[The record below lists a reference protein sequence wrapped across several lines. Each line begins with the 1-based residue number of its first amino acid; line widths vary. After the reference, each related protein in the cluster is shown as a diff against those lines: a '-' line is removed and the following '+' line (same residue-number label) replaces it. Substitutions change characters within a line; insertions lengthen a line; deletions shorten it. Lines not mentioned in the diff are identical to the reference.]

1 MPFEM
6 TQLPDLLIVAAD
18 RWPNKTALIDRTT
31 KITYADLLHKAQ
43 TVAAN
48 LTSLGIRTDDRVAV
62 IVDKRIECVA
72 AIFGCYLAKAI
83 LVPVNPQLKSRQIDH
98 ILSDSGTRLLM
109 ATADRSP
116 ILSGIEPGQ
125 ASLAV
130 LGSDGS
136 ITPQTAATTA
146 EDSVLP
152 EEFRDR
158 GLATLFYTSGSTGLP
173 KAVACTHGNI
183 LGGALSVSTYLGN
196 VPEDVILAILPL
208 SFDAGFSQ
216 LTTGMRVGATVVLQ
230 DYLLPA
236 DIARACTQ
244 NGVTGITGVPA
255 IWAAA
260 VKAKWPAE
268 VAANIRYFANTG
280 GHLAAERLAE
290 LRVLFPNARP
300 FPMYGLTEA
309 FRSTYL
315 DPSRVDDKPGSIGK
329 AIPGATVCVI
339 GDDGMECADGVS
351 GELVHAGP
359 TVSLGYWK
367 NPEETARRFRPSP
380 PGMIKRGITGMVVYS
395 GDLVRRDT
403 DGFLF
408 WLGRRDGL
416 VKVSG
421 NRISFTEIE
430 DAALAH
436 PAVRAAAAGALKPDP
451 MVDPVLV
458 LFVESA
464 EGPSVTESL
473 DALLRR
479 TLPGYT
485 VPSRIIVLDSLPLNT
500 NNKYDVKSMLAE
512 LA

>member
-1 MPFEM
+1 MPLEM

-18 RWPNKTALIDRTT
+18 RWPDKTALIDRTT
-31 KITYADLLHKAQ
+31 KITYTDLLNKAQ

-48 LTSLGIRTDDRVAV
+48 LRSLGIRTDDRVAV

-116 ILSGIEPGQ
+116 ILNGIEPGHTR
-125 ASLAV
+125 LAV

-136 ITPQTAATTA
+136 IAPQTAATT
-146 EDSVLP
+146 EESPLP
-152 EEFRDR
+152 EEFRNR

-183 LGGALSVSTYLGN
+183 LGGAQSVSSYLGN
-196 VPEDVILAILPL
+196 VPEDVVLGILPL

-216 LTTGMRVGATVVLQ
+216 LTTAMRTGATVVLQ

-236 DIARACTQ
+236 DIARACAQ

-260 VKAKWPAE
+260 IKAKWAPE
-268 VAANIRYFANTG
+268 AAAKIRYFANTG

-290 LRVLFPNARP
+290 LRALFPNARP

-315 DPSRVDDKPGSIGK
+315 DPSRIDDKPGSIGK

-339 GDDGMECADGVS
+339 GDDGMECADDVS

-367 NPEETARRFRPSP
+367 NPEETAKRFRPSP
-380 PGMIKRGITGMVVYS
+380 AGMIKRGITGMVVYS
-395 GDLVRRDT
+395 GDLVRRDAE
-403 DGFLF
+403 GFLF
-408 WLGRRDGL
+408 WQGRRDGL

-451 MVDPVLV
+451 MADPVLV
-458 LFVESA
+458 LFVEST

-485 VPSRIIVLDSLPLNT
+485 VPSRIIVLDNLPLNT

>member
-1 MPFEM
+1 MPMEM
-6 TQLPDLLIVAAD
+6 IVLSELLTRAAS
-18 RWPNKTALIDRTT
+18 RWPEKTALTDRARSVS
-31 KITYADLLHKAQ
+31 YAELLQIAE
-43 TVAAN
+43 TVAGN
-48 LTSLGIRTDDRVAV
+48 LAALGIRADDRVAV

-72 AIFGCYLAKAI
+72 AIFGCYLAGAI
-83 LVPVNPQLKSRQIDH
+83 LVPVNPQLKPLQIDH
-98 ILSDSGTRLLM
+98 ILSDSGARLLI
-109 ATADRSP
+109 ASVDRSP
-116 ILSGIEPGQ
+116 VLQGIDASETRLAILAQ
-125 ASLAV
+125 
-130 LGSDGS
+130 DGS
-136 ITPQTAATTA
+136 IAPQDEGKGRDDRPLPA
-146 EDSVLP
+146 E
-152 EEFRDR
+152 FQGR

-183 LGGALSVSTYLGN
+183 LAGAASVSTYLGN
-196 VPEDVILAILPL
+196 VAEDVILAILPL

-236 DIARACTQ
+236 DIARACAQ

-260 VKAKWPAE
+260 VKARWSPE

-280 GHLAAERLAE
+280 GHLAADRLAE
-290 LRVLFPNARP
+290 LRALFPHAKP

-315 DPSRVDDKPGSIGK
+315 DPARVDDKPGSIGQ

-339 GDDGMECADGVS
+339 GDDGMECADGES

-367 NPEETARRFRPSP
+367 NPDETAKRFRPSP
-380 PGMIKRGITGMVVYS
+380 PGMVKRGITGMVVYS
-395 GDLVRRDT
+395 GDLVRRDSE
-403 DGFLF
+403 GFLF

-430 DAALAH
+430 EAALAH
-436 PAVRAAAAGALKPDP
+436 PSVRVAAAGALKPDP

-458 LFVESA
+458 LFVESP
-464 EGPSVTESL
+464 EGASVTEAL
-473 DALLRR
+473 DAHLRR

-485 VPSRIIVLDSLPLNT
+485 VPSRIVVLDSLPLNT
-500 NNKYDVKSMLAE
+500 NNKYDVKTMLAN
-512 LA
+512 LG